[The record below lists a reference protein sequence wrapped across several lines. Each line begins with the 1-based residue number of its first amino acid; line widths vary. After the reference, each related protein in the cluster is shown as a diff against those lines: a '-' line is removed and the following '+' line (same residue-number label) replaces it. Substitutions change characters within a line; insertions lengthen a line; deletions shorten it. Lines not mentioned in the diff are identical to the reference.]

1 MAKADK
7 RAGMTKA
14 DMEAYKDL
22 NKQLP
27 DPFPAYKVRGPEVH
41 PNRGPQAQQP
51 HGHFGPVDYIPIK
64 DAN

>member
-41 PNRGPQAQQP
+41 PNRGPQGLRP
-51 HGHFGPVDYIPIK
+51 LK
-64 DAN
+64 